1 MVKACTAVGASPA
14 VSPKQRSG
22 RGSQPRKHIPV
33 RTCIAC
39 QRTGSKRELVRV
51 VRTPAAGVQVDAS
64 GKLAGRGAYLCQNRT
79 CWERGLR
86 SQRLSQALKTAL
98 TAEEIATLRAFA
110 MTLPEMSTVG
120 EEPAPSGEAA
130 PSSDHA

>member
-1 MVKACTAVGASPA
+1 MVKACRAVGASPA

-39 QRTGSKRELVRV
+39 QRTGSKRELIRV

-120 EEPAPSGEAA
+120 KEPAPSGEAA

>member
-1 MVKACTAVGASPA
+1 MVKATSAVMASPA

-120 EEPAPSGEAA
+120 EEPAPSGEAV

>member
-1 MVKACTAVGASPA
+1 MAKTREAGGASPSA
-14 VSPKQRSG
+14 SSKQRSG
-22 RGSQPRKHIPV
+22 RGSPPRKHVPL

-39 QRTGSKRELVRV
+39 QRTGNKRELVRV
-51 VRTPAAGVQVDAS
+51 VRTPAEGVQVDAS

-86 SQRLSQALKTAL
+86 SQRLNQALKTAL
-98 TAEEIATLRAFA
+98 TAEEVAALQAFA
-110 MTLPEMSTVG
+110 MTLPEISTVG

>member
-1 MVKACTAVGASPA
+1 MAKTREAGGTGPT
-14 VSPKQRSG
+14 VSSKQPSR
-22 RGSQPRKHIPV
+22 RENQPRKHIPL

-39 QRTGSKRELVRV
+39 QRTRSKRELVRV

-64 GKLAGRGAYLCQNRT
+64 SKLAGRGAYLCRNRS

-110 MTLPEMSTVG
+110 MTLPEMSIVG
-120 EEPAPSGEAA
+120 EKPAPSGEAT
-130 PSSDHA
+130 PSSDHE